1 MRIVYSSFHHMSRAA
16 TAGLAREAR
25 QKTLQPGTGFLKVKK
40 AEPVGWIL

>member
-1 MRIVYSSFHHMSRAA
+1 MSRAA

-40 AEPVGWIL
+40 APVGWIL

>member
-1 MRIVYSSFHHMSRAA
+1 MSRAA